1 MEYGKREQAPR
12 EPVGR
17 ARRPR
22 KRQVNPALVAVGIFG
37 RILLALFTLVL
48 IGVLTAGIFAYIFL
62 QYINTTV
69 APNLTVSMDD
79 YELEL
84 SSFIYYQDKE
94 TEQWVEYQ
102 TIHSK
107 ENRVLVTFDQI
118 PDAMWQAAVAIE
130 DHRFFQHHGV
140 DWRRTLSAV
149 RTFMTG
155 GDTFGA
161 STITQQVLRNI
172 TEDTE
177 VTINR
182 KIREIIR
189 ALQFEKNNTKKQ
201 ILERYLNTIYLGKG
215 CYGVQTAAQYY
226 FGKDVWDLSTAECA
240 SIIAITNNPE
250 IYGPMSTITITTAD
264 GSTITPREA
273 NKRRQRIILDR
284 MAGGPDGDVI
294 NPDTGVPYLTEE
306 ERDRIKAEPLNFTDG
321 SVKADELVAEAN
333 AGADRSG
340 INNWFV
346 EQVIWDVSADLAEK
360 YDISEGAA
368 RDLMYRS
375 GYRIYTTMD
384 PEIQDIAEAVYADRG
399 NLDVT
404 SKKGQPIQSGI
415 TVVDP
420 YTCNIVAIVGAM
432 DPKEGNL
439 VSNYA
444 TMKKQVGS
452 SMKPLTAYAPAL
464 DAGTITPATTFDN
477 YPVRLVNGSPW
488 PKNSPNRYTGW
499 TSVTEGVR
507 NSINTIAVQALE
519 SVGTVEAYAFA
530 TEKLGLDLHPND
542 MAPSPL
548 GMGGLTYGL
557 STVEMA
563 AAYSCF
569 VNKGIYNKPRTYIHV
584 EDSRGNVIL
593 ENTPESH
600 VAMKE
605 TTAWLMHKMLRE
617 AVTSG
622 NASPA
627 NFSGMTIAGK
637 TGTTNDNY
645 DRYFVGY
652 TPYYC
657 AAVWTGF
664 KSSETI
670 SYNGNPAVTMW
681 KKVMQQLHEDLP
693 NKSFE
698 KPESGLTTVRVCADS
713 GMLCTDACH
722 ADIRGDR
729 EVSFE
734 IPTGLAPTE
743 ECTLHTMASYCIEGN
758 CLAGALCP
766 ASSIVEKGVLNYER
780 EDYGPNI
787 TSADDAY
794 LLVNIQKAAEESG
807 GCPFHGGNGMP
818 YDPNA
823 QDPNN
828 PYDPNNPFD
837 PNYQPPVEP
846 TDPNVTDPGTT
857 TPEPGDTTNPGTTT
871 PEPGGPQ
878 EPTEPADPVSPAN
891 PGTNENPGGGNW
903 FDNLW
908 NTPAA

>member
-1 MEYGKREQAPR
+1 MEHDKRPQAPR
-12 EPVGR
+12 GGGHAER
-17 ARRPR
+17 HPR
-22 KRQVNPALVAVGIFG
+22 KRRGSPARTAAGIVGRVFF
-37 RILLALFTLVL
+37 ALFTVAL

-79 YELEL
+79 YELDL

-94 TEQWVEYQ
+94 TGEWVEYQ
-102 TIHSK
+102 TIHGV
-107 ENRVLVTFDQI
+107 EDRILVTYDQI

-140 DWRRTLSAV
+140 DWYGTLGAV
-149 RTFMTG
+149 KTFLTG
-155 GDTFGA
+155 GDTRGA

-172 TEDTE
+172 TKDKE

-189 ALQFEKNNTKKQ
+189 ALQFEKNTTKEQ
-201 ILERYLNTIYLGKG
+201 ILTRYLNTIYLGKG

-226 FGKDVWDLSTAECA
+226 FGKDVWDLTTAECA

-250 IYGPMSTITITTAD
+250 IYGPMSTITITRED
-264 GSTITPREA
+264 GTTTTPREA
-273 NKRRQRIILDR
+273 NKKRQGWVLDR
-284 MAGGPDGDVI
+284 MADEEVI
-294 NPDTGVPYLTEE
+294 NPNTGKPYLTEE
-306 ERDRIKAEPLNFTDG
+306 QRDQIKAEPLNFTDG
-321 SVKADELVAEAN
+321 SVKADELVAEATAS
-333 AGADRSG
+333 AGRSG

-346 EQVIWDVSADLAEK
+346 DQVLLDVSKDLAEK
-360 YDISEGAA
+360 YDIDKDAA
-368 RDLMYRS
+368 LDLMYRS

-384 PEIQDIAEAVYADRG
+384 PEIQNIAEAVYADRS

-404 SKKGQPIQSGI
+404 SKKGQVIQSGI
-415 TVVDP
+415 TVMDP
-420 YTCNIVAIVGAM
+420 YTGNVVAIVGAM

-464 DAGTITPATTFDN
+464 DAGVITPASTFDN
-477 YPVRLVNGSPW
+477 YPVRLEGGSPW

-499 TSVTEGVR
+499 TSVQEGIR
-507 NSINTIAVQALE
+507 RSINTIAVQSLE

-530 TEKLGLDLHPND
+530 TENLGLDLHPND

-569 VNKGIYNKPRTYIHV
+569 VNKGIYNKPRTYTYV
-584 EDSRGNVIL
+584 ENSRGDVIL
-593 ENTPESH
+593 ENEPESH

-605 TTAWLMHKMLRE
+605 TTAYLMTKMLNM
-617 AVTSG
+617 AATTG
-622 NASPA
+622 TGASA
-627 NFSGMTIAGK
+627 SFSGMTIAGK
-637 TGTTNDNY
+637 TGTTNTAC
-645 DRYFVGY
+645 DRYFAGFS
-652 TPYYC
+652 PYYC

-664 KSSETI
+664 QYAERI
-670 SYNGNPAVTMW
+670 SYNGNPAITMW
-681 KKVMQQLHEDLP
+681 KKVMQQIHEDLP

-698 KPESGLTTVRVCADS
+698 KPESGLTTVTVCADS
-713 GMLCTDACH
+713 GMKLTDACL
-722 ADIRGDR
+722 ADIRGSR
-729 EVSFE
+729 AISFE
-734 IPTGLAPTE
+734 IPAGLAPTE
-743 ECTLHTMASYCIEGN
+743 ECTLHTMANYCIEGD

-766 ASSIVEKGVLNYER
+766 ESSIVEKGVLNYER
-780 EDYGPNI
+780 EDYGPSI
-787 TSADDAY
+787 SAEDDAY
-794 LLVNIQKAAEESG
+794 LLVNIQKAAEEAG

-823 QDPNN
+823 QDPND

-846 TDPNVTDPGTT
+846 VDPGTTTPDPGTT
-857 TPEPGDTTNPGTTT
+857 TPEPDV
-871 PEPGGPQ
+871 PQ
-878 EPTEPADPVSPAN
+878 EPADPPATDPSV
-891 PGTNENPGGGNW
+891 PGDGNW

>member
-1 MEYGKREQAPR
+1 MEHEKRPQASR
-12 EPVGR
+12 T
-17 ARRPR
+17 R
-22 KRQVNPALVAVGIFG
+22 KRRRSPARTAAGVFG
-37 RILLALFTLVL
+37 RLVLVVFTLVL

-69 APNLTVSMDD
+69 APSLTVSMDD
-79 YELEL
+79 YELDL

-94 TEQWVEYQ
+94 TGEWVEYQ
-102 TIHSK
+102 TIHGV
-107 ENRVLVTFDQI
+107 EDRILVTYDQI

-149 RTFMTG
+149 RSFLTG

-172 TEDTE
+172 TKDKD

-189 ALQFEKNNTKKQ
+189 ALQFEKNTTKEQ
-201 ILERYLNTIYLGKG
+201 ILTRYLNTIYLGKG
-215 CYGVQTAAQYY
+215 CYGVQTASQYY
-226 FGKDVWDLSTAECA
+226 FGKDVWDLSVAECA

-250 IYGPMSTITITTAD
+250 LYGPMSTITITRED
-264 GSTITPREA
+264 GTTTTPRAA
-273 NKRRQRIILDR
+273 NKKRQGWVLDR
-284 MAGGPDGDVI
+284 MADPEVI

-306 ERDRIKAEPLNFTDG
+306 ERDRYKAEPLNFTDG
-321 SVKADELVAEAN
+321 SVEADELVAEAT
-333 AGADRSG
+333 AGAGRSN

-346 EQVIWDVSADLAEK
+346 DQVLLDVSRDLAAK
-360 YDISEGAA
+360 YDIDKDAA
-368 RDLMYRS
+368 LDLMYRS
-375 GYRIYTTMD
+375 GYKIYTTMD
-384 PEIQDIAEAVYADRG
+384 PRIQDIAEAVYADRS

-404 SKKGQPIQSGI
+404 SKKGQPLQSGI
-415 TVVDP
+415 TVMDP
-420 YTCNIVAIVGAM
+420 YTGNIVAIVGAM

-439 VSNYA
+439 MSNYA

-464 DAGTITPATTFDN
+464 DAGTITPAATFDN
-477 YPVRLVNGSPW
+477 YPVRLEGGSPW

-499 TSVTEGVR
+499 TSVQEGIR
-507 NSINTIAVQALE
+507 RSINTIAVQALE

-530 TEKLGLDLHPND
+530 TENLGLDLHPND

-569 VNKGIYNKPRTYIHV
+569 VNKGIYNKPRTYTHV
-584 EDSRGNVIL
+584 EDSRGNIIL
-593 ENTPESH
+593 ENEPESH

-605 TTAWLMHKMLRE
+605 TTAYLMNKMLRE

-622 NASPA
+622 TGASA
-627 NFSGMTIAGK
+627 SFSGMTIAGK

-645 DRYFVGY
+645 DRYFAGY
-652 TPYYC
+652 SPYYC

-664 KSSETI
+664 KSAERI

-681 KKVMQQLHEDLP
+681 KKVMQQIHEGLE
-693 NKSFE
+693 NKPFE
-698 KPESGLTTVRVCADS
+698 KPESGLTTVKVCADS
-713 GMLCTDACH
+713 GLLCTDACH

-729 EVSFE
+729 AVSFE
-734 IPTGLAPTE
+734 IPAGLAPTE
-743 ECTLHTMASYCIEGN
+743 SCNLHVMANYCTEGE
-758 CLAGALCP
+758 CLAGDLCP

-787 TSADDAY
+787 SAEDDPY
-794 LLVNIQKAAEESG
+794 LLVNIQKAAAESG
-807 GCPFHGGNGMP
+807 GCPFHGGTGQP
-818 YDPNA
+818 YDPENPVPS
-823 QDPNN
+823 DPN
-828 PYDPNNPFD
+828 DPSD
-837 PNYQPPVEP
+837 PNYAPPAEPVDPGTPENPGTGTPEQPVEP
-846 TDPNVTDPGTT
+846 QEPPATDPGST
-857 TPEPGDTTNPGTTT
+857 ENPGST
-871 PEPGGPQ
+871 G
-878 EPTEPADPVSPAN
+878 D
-891 PGTNENPGGGNW
+891 PGGGNW
-903 FDNLW
+903 FDDLW
-908 NTPAA
+908 NNTPAA